1 MASSKWDEETCF
13 AARKNFKYEVL
24 KWCQEN
30 GCPDYCRSF
39 YLLNYGDDL
48 QYDDGADEDEDE
60 DDHDDDDDDDEE
72 ASQSI
77 FENLGIDPIVLM
89 WLRQKDA

>member
-1 MASSKWDEETCF
+1 M
-13 AARKNFKYEVL
+13 
-24 KWCQEN
+24 
-30 GCPDYCRSF
+30 
-39 YLLNYGDDL
+39 LNYGDDL
-48 QYDDGADEDEDE
+48 QYDDGADEDED
-60 DDHDDDDDDDEE
+60 DHDDDDDDDDEE